1 MLKSAMRIGL
11 KVDEF
16 WNSTPLELSL
26 YADVYV
32 DNRKEN
38 IKEMITH
45 AYTTAYLH
53 RVKKMPKLEK
63 MIKDVDNT
71 TKKHKPQT
79 AEEMLEVVKMLNKA
93 FGGD

>member
-26 YADVYV
+26 HADVYV
-32 DNRKEN
+32 DNRKESV
-38 IKEMITH
+38 KEMITH

-63 MIKDVDNT
+63 MIKDIDGV
-71 TKKHKPQT
+71 KQHKVQS

>member
-32 DNRKEN
+32 DKKKESV
-38 IKEMITH
+38 KEMITL
-45 AYTTAYLH
+45 AYTTAYLQ

-63 MIKDVDNT
+63 MIKDVDGV
-71 TKKHKPQT
+71 KKCKVQT